1 MGKVLVIERFSTQS
15 HCWPGT
21 DIYRA
26 EEALFIARMTEKSLE
41 GLDKK
46 VI

>member
-1 MGKVLVIERFSTQS
+1 MSAACGRA
-15 HCWPGT
+15 WAGT